1 MSPQGGPAYKKDL
14 QEKNSRCVSDK
25 LFHKIHFKNK

>member
-1 MSPQGGPAYKKDL
+1 MSAGGPAYKKDL

-25 LFHKIHFKNK
+25 LFHNTF